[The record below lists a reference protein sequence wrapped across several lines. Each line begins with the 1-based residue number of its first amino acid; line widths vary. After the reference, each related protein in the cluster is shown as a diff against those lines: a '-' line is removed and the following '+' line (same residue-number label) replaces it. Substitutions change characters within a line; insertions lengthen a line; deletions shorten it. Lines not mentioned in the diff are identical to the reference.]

1 MPRNAQFSSP
11 LDKVIIPLCY
21 NVIRTMTTDEKIV
34 QVLEAL
40 QEGQKELR
48 ADVASIKDVQQK
60 QGKHIEGLI
69 DVQQKQGKQLEA
81 LQADVK
87 TLHGKVDT
95 VELKVEAIHAYQ
107 KQAQAEI
114 MDKLFESNE
123 ITGHAQNALE
133 KRIARI
139 EKHLGLPPLK

>member
-1 MPRNAQFSSP
+1 MQACYFP
-11 LDKVIIPLCY
+11 LDRATVPLCY
-21 NVIRTMTTDEKIV
+21 NTSRTMNTDEKIV
-34 QVLEAL
+34 QALEAL
-40 QEGQKELR
+40 QEGQKALQ
-48 ADVASIKDVQQK
+48 ADVQK
-60 QGKHIEGLI
+60 QGTQIEGLI

-87 TLHGKVDT
+87 TLHSKIDT

-123 ITGHAQNALE
+123 IIGHAHNALE

-139 EKHLGLPPLK
+139 EKH

>member
-1 MPRNAQFSSP
+1 MN
-11 LDKVIIPLCY
+11 
-21 NVIRTMTTDEKIV
+21 TDGKILK
-34 QVLEAL
+34 VLEDLQAGQKAL
-40 QEGQKELR
+40 Q

-60 QGKHIEGLI
+60 QGEQLE
-69 DVQQKQGKQLEA
+69 KQGKQIEA

-87 TLHGKVDT
+87 GLKTDVKSLDAKVDA

>member
-1 MPRNAQFSSP
+1 MATSTA
-11 LDKVIIPLCY
+11 IPY
-21 NVIRTMTTDEKIV
+21 NSLI
-34 QVLEAL
+34 LL
-40 QEGQKELR
+40 QGISTLGE
-48 ADVASIKDVQQK
+48 DP
-60 QGKHIEGLI
+60 
-69 DVQQKQGKQLEA
+69 

-87 TLHGKVDT
+87 GLKTDVKSLDAKVDA